1 RRAGEKQREARER
14 SDVRPAREAV
24 GRERDRLDL
33 HRHGPHADQGLE
45 DGTIEFKTRSND
57 GETFTAAH
65 IHQGA
70 VGIEAPPWSCFSEGR
85 TRARAR
91 SSRAAPSGNA
101 KGRAEARAFDP
112 PPRPRDRPAFAGPA
126 PRRVGSGGANSA

>member
-1 RRAGEKQREARER
+1 M
-14 SDVRPAREAV
+14 RPAREAV

-70 VGIEAPPWSCFSEGR
+70 VGIEAPPVELLFGGPDTSASKIKQ
-85 TRARAR
+85 
-91 SSRAAPSGNA
+91 SRA
-101 KGRAEARAFDP
+101 
-112 PPRPRDRPAFAGPA
+112 
-126 PRRVGSGGANSA
+126 

>member
-1 RRAGEKQREARER
+1 LRDRRARRERRAGEKQREARER

-70 VGIEAPPWSCFSEGR
+70 VGIEAPPPVELLFGGPDTSASKIKQ
-85 TRARAR
+85 
-91 SSRAAPSGNA
+91 SRA
-101 KGRAEARAFDP
+101 
-112 PPRPRDRPAFAGPA
+112 
-126 PRRVGSGGANSA
+126 